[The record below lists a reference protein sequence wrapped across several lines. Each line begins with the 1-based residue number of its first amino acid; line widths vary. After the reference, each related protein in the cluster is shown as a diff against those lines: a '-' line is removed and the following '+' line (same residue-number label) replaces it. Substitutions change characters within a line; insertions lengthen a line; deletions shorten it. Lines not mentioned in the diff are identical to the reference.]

1 MESLESGA
9 REKRWNT
16 ARRHVRL
23 CSFSF
28 SGHMTGHPAKRE
40 KREREALARDGAAA
54 GVELDAELEGALTR
68 LMAYASLAGAAVSL
82 ATAQQVLRSIIASQE
97 KRVTIEVIQKRDQQD

>member
-16 ARRHVRL
+16 ARRHARL

-28 SGHMTGHPAKRE
+28 SGRMTGHPAKKKE
-40 KREREALARDGAAA
+40 KRERETLARDGAAA
-54 GVELDAELEGALTR
+54 RVELDAEEAPSGELGCER
-68 LMAYASLAGAAVSL
+68 PEPPDD
-82 ATAQQVLRSIIASQE
+82 R
-97 KRVTIEVIQKRDQQD
+97 